1 MKRLLFVTICLAF
14 STLYAGEKKTAALN
28 KIAEHIKN
36 RGKQQWTWVFYGD
49 SITHG
54 AAHTHGW
61 RSFMEIWEIVVVS
74 LALAMDAFAVSICKG
89 LASKEKFTESE
100 FWKNKF
106 LYEIFKLKTK
116 KERRIKS
123 TFSL

>member
-61 RSFMEIWEIVVVS
+61 RSFP
-74 LALAMDAFAVSICKG
+74 
-89 LASKEKFTESE
+89 
-100 FWKNKF
+100 
-106 LYEIFKLKTK
+106 EIFQERVRWELKKTSGYYYK
-116 KERRIKS
+116 Y
-123 TFSL
+123 SL